1 MKIILFVYDFPHKKS
16 LSGMQLLKSKGIK
29 DVFVIASPKVELKI
43 RQSKVRVAVLENQII
58 EPTTLAKEYGWEAL
72 VANHNSDETIEYIK
86 TIKPTYGIILGARIL
101 SKSVIESFSEGII
114 NFHPGVLPENRGLDN
129 LKWAIYN
136 NLPQGVTTH
145 FIDENIDVGHKIY
158 KELIEVDIND
168 TVFDINSKL
177 FDLQMMHLSKLISVN
192 FNIENTKSLLSQY
205 NSQKAVSDEVD
216 EKVIELFEDYK
227 QQYTNI
233 VEKYIDL

>member
-1 MKIILFVYDFPHKKS
+1 M
-16 LSGMQLLKSKGIK
+16 
-29 DVFVIASPKVELKI
+29 
-43 RQSKVRVAVLENQII
+43 
-58 EPTTLAKEYGWEAL
+58 
-72 VANHNSDETIEYIK
+72 
-86 TIKPTYGIILGARIL
+86 
-101 SKSVIESFSEGII
+101 
-114 NFHPGVLPENRGLDN
+114 
-129 LKWAIYN
+129 
-136 NLPQGVTTH
+136 
-145 FIDENIDVGHKIY
+145 
-158 KELIEVDIND
+158 IEVDIND

-192 FNIENTKSLLSQY
+192 FNIEIQKSLLSQY

>member
-1 MKIILFVYDFPHKKS
+1 MKIVLFIYNFPHKKS
-16 LSGMQLLKSKGIK
+16 LKGMQLLKSKAVNDI
-29 DVFVIASPKVELKI
+29 FVIASPKIDLKF
-43 RQSKVRVAVLENQII
+43 RKSKNRISVIEEEII
-58 EPTTLAKEYGWEAL
+58 DPLIVAKEYGWKSL
-72 VANHNSDETIEYIK
+72 VAYHNSKEAIEFIK

-145 FIDENIDVGHKIY
+145 FIDENIDVGREIY
-158 KELIEVDIND
+158 KELIKVDIND

-192 FNIENTKSLLSQY
+192 FNIKSTKSLLSQY
-205 NSQKAVSDEVD
+205 SSQKAVSDEVD